1 MYNVYSVYR
10 IQLFQVLYLL
20 LLYCVLISTMLLAAS
35 FFVPPFISSF
45 FHKKYFILN
54 LLCSL
59 FVSINNSQRQRP
71 HNQPQ
76 IINLSER
83 MSLECIAKHYV
94 PTKRGMILGRTKN
107 TLHERLIAK
116 LGVQSS
122 IGLLFKSI

>member
-1 MYNVYSVYR
+1 MCTVCTGFNYFKFFIY
-10 IQLFQVLYLL
+10 
-20 LLYCVLISTMLLAAS
+20 YCIILCINFNNNAACCFFLRS
-35 FFVPPFISSF
+35 SFYFFVSYFI
-45 FHKKYFILN
+45 ILN
-54 LLCSL
+54 LRCSL

-76 IINLSER
+76 IMNLSER
-83 MSLECIAKHYV
+83 MSLECIAKLYV

>member
-1 MYNVYSVYR
+1 MYSVQCVQCVQDS
-10 IQLFQVLYLL
+10 IISSSLFIIIIL
-20 LLYCVLISTMLLAAS
+20 CINFNNAACCFFLRS
-35 FFVPPFISSF
+35 SFYFFVSYFI
-45 FHKKYFILN
+45 ILN
-54 LLCSL
+54 LRCSL

-76 IINLSER
+76 IMNLSER
-83 MSLECIAKHYV
+83 MSLECIAKLYV

>member
-1 MYNVYSVYR
+1 MYN
-10 IQLFQVLYLL
+10 
-20 LLYCVLISTMLLAAS
+20 TMCTVCTGFNYFKFFIYYFIILCINFNNAACCFFLRS
-35 FFVPPFISSF
+35 SFYFFVSYFI
-45 FHKKYFILN
+45 ILN
-54 LLCSL
+54 LRCSL

-76 IINLSER
+76 IMNLSER
-83 MSLECIAKHYV
+83 MSLECIAKLYV